1 MLYKRIRP
9 RWEWALLAFSIEDN
23 CELIS
28 WLIAKI
34 PNESRMFVTLYEL
47 SAVTQF
53 RFFRKDVVRLCVCY
67 IKAAKQQQL
76 NKWSLESSTIS
87 AKILSSCSEL
97 LATTGPAIMKII
109 VITRL
114 DRLGLVPAIERDMK
128 LFFLPW
134 GWKKPSNL
142 LLIWGRIWCRMNA
155 NRWRPYPLC
164 YNVVSIATARGD
176 DTHQALLYCVVS
188 FSTAAIV
195 TT

>member
-1 MLYKRIRP
+1 MNQECLWLSTISL
-9 RWEWALLAFSIEDN
+9 RW
-23 CELIS
+23 
-28 WLIAKI
+28 
-34 PNESRMFVTLYEL
+34 PNSDSSERTSLGFACVT
-47 SAVTQF
+47 S
-53 RFFRKDVVRLCVCY
+53 
-67 IKAAKQQQL
+67 KQQSSNNWTSDRL
-76 NKWSLESSTIS
+76 ISSTIS
-87 AKILSSCSEL
+87 AQMLSSCSEL

-109 VITRL
+109 AITRL

-128 LFFLPW
+128 LYFLPW
-134 GWKKPSNL
+134 GWKEPSNL

>member
-9 RWEWALLAFSIEDN
+9 RWEWALFPFSIEDN

-53 RFFRKDVVRLCVCY
+53 RFCRKDVVMLCVCY

-128 LFFLPW
+128 LFFFTLR
-134 GWKKPSNL
+134 L
-142 LLIWGRIWCRMNA
+142 EE
-155 NRWRPYPLC
+155 
-164 YNVVSIATARGD
+164 
-176 DTHQALLYCVVS
+176 
-188 FSTAAIV
+188 AIQFIIDLRSDMMSHECE
-195 TT
+195 